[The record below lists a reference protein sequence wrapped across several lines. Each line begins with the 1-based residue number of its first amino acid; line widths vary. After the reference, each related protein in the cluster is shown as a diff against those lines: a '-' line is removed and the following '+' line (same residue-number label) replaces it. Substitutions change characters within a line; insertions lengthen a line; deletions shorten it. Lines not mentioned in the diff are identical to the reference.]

1 MVYSENLP
9 VCWLYLFWLTAT
21 GVHILKMRFY
31 LLPFI
36 LIILN
41 VDCSGLHWTVIV
53 SASAFIILLSSSFLV
68 LMTAWYFFKVLSYL
82 GEFQLGSVI
91 TGQQSSVFPH
101 VQIGWWCCLAGGSLT
116 CWPPT
121 MKLEIS
127 WSSCY
132 RSQWSLVLWISV
144 TLLRVS
150 VSSLGSH
157 LCSGRWEY
165 SWHSVTLLRW
175 PIV

>member
-1 MVYSENLP
+1 
-9 VCWLYLFWLTAT
+9 
-21 GVHILKMRFY
+21 MRFY

-101 VQIGWWCCLAGGSLT
+101 VQIGW
-116 CWPPT
+116 
-121 MKLEIS
+121 
-127 WSSCY
+127 
-132 RSQWSLVLWISV
+132 
-144 TLLRVS
+144 
-150 VSSLGSH
+150 
-157 LCSGRWEY
+157 
-165 SWHSVTLLRW
+165 
-175 PIV
+175 